1 MQLQQ
6 QHLIAVGKKV
16 QLQQQNHI
24 AAEKKGA
31 AAAIAP
37 LLQNFE
43 GHVETRDALQLHYS
57 IIAPESLTFISQ
69 T

>member
-1 MQLQQ
+1 VQLQQ
-6 QHLIAVGKKV
+6 QHHIAVEKGV
-16 QLQQQNHI
+16 V
-24 AAEKKGA
+24 AAT
-31 AAAIAP
+31 AP